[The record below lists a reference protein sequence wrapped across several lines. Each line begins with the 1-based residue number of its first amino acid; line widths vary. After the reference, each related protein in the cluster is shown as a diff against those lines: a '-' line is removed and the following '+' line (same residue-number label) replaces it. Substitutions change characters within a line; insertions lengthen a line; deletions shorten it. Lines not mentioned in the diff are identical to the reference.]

1 MSDKMRTFDSG
12 ATRNVDD
19 EKIDYEGFLSPWVIR
34 RYGNYMHSHRI
45 QADGKVRDSDNWQ
58 RGLPPDVYI
67 KSLLRHALDAWS
79 IRRGLRTFDTKDGHE
94 VDIEE
99 ALCGIIFN
107 ASGYLHEH
115 LKAKEEQKNADITVM
130 KAIDKTLNDFTG
142 GLQ

>member
-34 RYGNYMHSHRI
+34 RYGNYMHTHRI

-79 IRRGLRTFDTKDGHE
+79 ICRGLRTFDTKDGHE

>member
-12 ATRNVDD
+12 ATRHIDD
-19 EKIDYEGFLSPWVIR
+19 KKIDYEGFLSPWALR
-34 RYGNYMHSHRI
+34 RYGEYMLANRI
-45 QADGKVRDSDNWQ
+45 QANGELRDSDNWQ
-58 RGLPPDVYI
+58 KGIPPDVYI

-79 IRRGLRTFDTKDGHE
+79 IHRGLRVFDTKDGHE

-99 ALCGIIFN
+99 ALCGNIFN
-107 ASGYLHEH
+107 AFGRLHEH
-115 LKAKEEQKNADITVM
+115 LKAKEEQKNAGITVM